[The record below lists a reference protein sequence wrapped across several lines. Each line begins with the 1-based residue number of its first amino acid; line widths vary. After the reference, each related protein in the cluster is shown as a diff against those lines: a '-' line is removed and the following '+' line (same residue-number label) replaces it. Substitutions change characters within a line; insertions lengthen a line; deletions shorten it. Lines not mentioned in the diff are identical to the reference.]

1 MPTRTAADSAWP
13 RCRPPNIR
21 ALPSGIRHR
30 PAAKVGDDCVC
41 ALSQVGRGVVG
52 VQSGAGMFDPV
63 ERSKVVQIAID
74 KLRATLAA

>member
-1 MPTRTAADSAWP
+1 MLSIHADAFTVRSLVGTVTVG
-13 RCRPPNIR
+13 RN
-21 ALPSGIRHR
+21 
-30 PAAKVGDDCVC
+30 KVGDDCVC
-41 ALSQVGRGVVG
+41 AFSQVGRDVAG

>member
-1 MPTRTAADSAWP
+1 MTVGR
-13 RCRPPNIR
+13 N
-21 ALPSGIRHR
+21 
-30 PAAKVGDDCVC
+30 KVGDDCVC

-74 KLRATLAA
+74 KPRATLAA